1 MNETSPKQLN
11 ILVVEDEI
19 EVQRL
24 IAMRLEQRGHG
35 VTVASTGRQAIP
47 AFDAAAFDVVVC
59 DVLLPDGDGLDVMAH
74 VRRRSNPPRLVA
86 ISGGGRFASADYC
99 RTIAM
104 ETGAD
109 LALLKPFKTGELVA
123 AVEG

>member
-1 MNETSPKQLN
+1 MNETSLKRLN

-47 AFDAAAFDVVVC
+47 AFDAGSFDVVVA
-59 DVLLPDGDGLDVMAH
+59 DVLLPDGDGLDVMSH
-74 VRRRSNPPRLVA
+74 VARRPNRPRIVA
-86 ISGGGRFASADYC
+86 ISGGGRLASADYC
-99 RTIAM
+99 HTIAL

-109 LALLKPFKTGELVA
+109 IALLKPFKAGALVA